1 MNRREF
7 VTLLG
12 VTAAWSLAARAQQTG
27 ERMRR
32 IGVLSTFAESDPEAQ
47 SLVEALDQ
55 TLQEL
60 GWVEGRNLRIDRR
73 WAAGNPGRIEGF
85 VKTLI
90 ELEPDVF
97 VAHGT
102 PAVSALQKQTRNIPI
117 VFVQVTDPIGAGFIT
132 NLAHP
137 GGNITGFTTYE
148 PSMVGKWGEMLK
160 EMAPAIS
167 RIAFLFNPETA
178 PYVMRYFQGPLETSA
193 RSLGLQ
199 PSSSPVHNTSE
210 IERAITALARAPGGG
225 LIMMPDTFNIV
236 HRERIIALARQNKLP
251 AISPYRF
258 VVAEGGLI
266 SYGLDLIDLF
276 RRTGGYVDR
285 ILRGAK
291 PAELPVQAPT
301 KYETTINLKTA
312 KALGLAVP
320 DKLLATADEVIE

>member
-73 WAAGNPGRIEGF
+73 WVAGNPGRIEGF

-199 PSSSPVHNTSE
+199 PSSSPVHNTSK
-210 IERAITALARAPGGG
+210 IESAITALARAPGGG

-312 KALGLAVP
+312 KALGLTVP
-320 DKLLATADEVIE
+320 DKPLATADEVIE

>member
-199 PSSSPVHNTSE
+199 PSSSPVHNTSK
-210 IERAITALARAPGGG
+210 IESAITALARAPGGG

>member
-210 IERAITALARAPGGG
+210 IESAITALARAPGGG

-312 KALGLAVP
+312 KALGLTVP
-320 DKLLATADEVIE
+320 DKLLVAADEVIE

>member
-12 VTAAWSLAARAQQTG
+12 VTAAWSLAARAQQPG

-210 IERAITALARAPGGG
+210 IESAITALARAPGGG

-266 SYGLDLIDLF
+266 SYGLDLVDLF

>member
-210 IERAITALARAPGGG
+210 IESAITALARAPGGG

-266 SYGLDLIDLF
+266 SYGLDLVDLF

>member
-199 PSSSPVHNTSE
+199 PSSSPVHNTSK
-210 IERAITALARAPGGG
+210 IESAITALARAPGGG

-266 SYGLDLIDLF
+266 SYGLDLVDLF

>member
-210 IERAITALARAPGGG
+210 IESAITALARAPGGG

>member
-210 IERAITALARAPGGG
+210 IESAITALARAPGGG

-266 SYGLDLIDLF
+266 SYGLDLVDLF

-312 KALGLAVP
+312 KALGLTVP
-320 DKLLATADEVIE
+320 DKPLATADEVIE

>member
-199 PSSSPVHNTSE
+199 PSSSPVHNTSK
-210 IERAITALARAPGGG
+210 IESAITALARAPGGG

-266 SYGLDLIDLF
+266 SYGLDLVDLF

-312 KALGLAVP
+312 KALGLTVP

>member
-1 MNRREF
+1 MKRREF
-7 VTLLG
+7 ITLLG
-12 VTAAWSLAARAQQTG
+12 TGIAGWPLAAHAQR
-27 ERMRR
+27 EKMRR

-73 WAAGNPGRIEGF
+73 WVAGNPGRIEGF

-90 ELEPDVF
+90 EVEPDVF

-167 RIAFLFNPETA
+167 RIAFLFTRKRHP
-178 PYVMRYFQGPLETSA
+178 MSC
-193 RSLGLQ
+193 
-199 PSSSPVHNTSE
+199 
-210 IERAITALARAPGGG
+210 
-225 LIMMPDTFNIV
+225 
-236 HRERIIALARQNKLP
+236 
-251 AISPYRF
+251 AISKGHWR
-258 VVAEGGLI
+258 L
-266 SYGLDLIDLF
+266 
-276 RRTGGYVDR
+276 
-285 ILRGAK
+285 LRGHSDCSR
-291 PAELPVQAPT
+291 VQVPF
-301 KYETTINLKTA
+301 TTQARLKA
-312 KALGLAVP
+312 R
-320 DKLLATADEVIE
+320 

>member
-1 MNRREF
+1 VKRRAF
-7 VTLLG
+7 IGLLG
-12 VTAAWSLAARAQQTG
+12 GAAAWPLAARAQQG

-47 SLVEALDQ
+47 SMVGALDQ

-73 WAAGNPGRIEGF
+73 WAAGNPGRLDGF
-85 VKTLI
+85 VKLLI
-90 ELEPDVF
+90 ELEPDAII
-97 VAHGT
+97 AHGT
-102 PAVSALQKQTRNIPI
+102 PAVSALRKQTRSIPI
-117 VFVQVTDPIGAGFIT
+117 VFVQVTDPLGSGFV
-132 NLAHP
+132 ASYAQP

-160 EMAPAIS
+160 EIAPRIS

-178 PYVMRYFQGPLETSA
+178 PYVIRYFQGPLETSA
-193 RSLGLQ
+193 PSLGIQL
-199 PSSSPVHNTSE
+199 SSSPVHNTGE
-210 IERAITALARAPGGG
+210 IESAITALARVPGGG
-225 LIMMPDTFNIV
+225 LIIIPDTFNIV
-236 HRERIIALARQNKLP
+236 HRELIIGLAGQNKLP

-266 SYGLDLIDLF
+266 SYGIDVVDLF

-301 KYETTINLKTA
+301 KFELVINLKTA
-312 KALGLAVP
+312 KALGLDVP
-320 DKLLATADEVIE
+320 LHLQQLADEVIE

>member
-210 IERAITALARAPGGG
+210 IESAITALARAPGGG

-312 KALGLAVP
+312 KALGLTVP
-320 DKLLATADEVIE
+320 DKPLATADEVIE

>member
-266 SYGLDLIDLF
+266 SYGLDLVDLF

-312 KALGLAVP
+312 KALGLTVP
-320 DKLLATADEVIE
+320 DKPLATADEVIE

>member
-1 MNRREF
+1 VKRREF
-7 VTLLG
+7 IALLG
-12 VTAAWSLAARAQQTG
+12 GAAAAWPLAAHAQR
-27 ERMRR
+27 EKMRR

-47 SLVEALDQ
+47 SLVETLDQ

-210 IERAITALARAPGGG
+210 IESAITALARAPGGG

-266 SYGLDLIDLF
+266 SYGLDLVDLF